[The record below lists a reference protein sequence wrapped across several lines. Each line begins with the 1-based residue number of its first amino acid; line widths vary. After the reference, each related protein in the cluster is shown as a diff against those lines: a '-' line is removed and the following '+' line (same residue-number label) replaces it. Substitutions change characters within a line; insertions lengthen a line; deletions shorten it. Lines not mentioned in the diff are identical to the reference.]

1 MNQALYK
8 RADGALVCDDGWAV
22 RLVSPEMLE
31 YSEGQASCIVNV
43 GPVGPAQ
50 LRRIYASESSS
61 EFFPRLR
68 EHLQAAAAHL
78 SGRYEI
84 V

>member
-1 MNQALYK
+1 MRQALRE
-8 RADGALVCDDGWAV
+8 RADGTLVCDDGWTV

-31 YSEGQASCIVNV
+31 YSEGEASCIVNV
-43 GPVGPAQ
+43 GFVADEQ

-68 EHLQAAAAHL
+68 EHLLAAAAHL
-78 SGRYEI
+78 SGRYE
-84 V
+84 VV